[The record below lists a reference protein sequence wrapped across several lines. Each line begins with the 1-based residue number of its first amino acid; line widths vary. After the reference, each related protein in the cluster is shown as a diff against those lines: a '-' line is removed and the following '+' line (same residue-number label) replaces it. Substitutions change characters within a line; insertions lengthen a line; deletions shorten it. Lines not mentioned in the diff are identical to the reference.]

1 MRRYSLLISFVICGL
16 SIVIHGGVGIWKQP
30 LFVYIFIFSNQ
41 FKFLIISLR
50 MKKIERKL
58 KNFMNK
64 GNEHLEM
71 TIHHIFLIILQM
83 YRLKISQPNLWLIL
97 LITFILQYKTYNLLI
112 FTPIPVKKLHKKREQ
127 NWK

>member
-1 MRRYSLLISFVICGL
+1 MICGL

-83 YRLKISQPNLWLIL
+83 YRLKISQPNL
-97 LITFILQYKTYNLLI
+97 
-112 FTPIPVKKLHKKREQ
+112 
-127 NWK
+127 